1 MTSIQDGEELALD
14 QAHRNLRDLNVN
26 VVQLDD
32 GDAGGWNPT
41 AAENVAS
48 NATKDRDTIAY
59 IGDYD
64 SGATATTLP
73 ITNRADILQVS
84 PASSYVGLTDPNPVD
99 QIGEPG
105 RYYPS
110 GVRTFARL
118 VPSDVKEAVA
128 TTSFMRSLGVP
139 SLYVLADDS
148 APYDGPFDS
157 AIAPIVAS
165 DATKAGITLAGSAQ
179 IDTASTIQPAGYAGV
194 AAAIAATG
202 ASAVFVAAAPGP
214 GAVALW
220 QELFRALPSV
230 ALFAPSTLGIGPF
243 LDKLGAA
250 AADTSVTSPFLPLDQ
265 YPRAARAV
273 LKLYRREYT
282 TPATAGTLYGYQA
295 MESVLDAINVAGKR
309 ATDPLDFDRI
319 YFHLGTKDKSVI
331 GRYYITS
338 SGDTSLSKFAGYR
351 VGAGGTLIEIGRL
364 NAG

>member
-139 SLYVLADDS
+139 RLYVLADDS

-194 AAAIAATG
+194 AAAQPPARPPC
-202 ASAVFVAAAPGP
+202 SSLRRPVP
-214 GAVALW
+214 
-220 QELFRALPSV
+220 
-230 ALFAPSTLGIGPF
+230 APSRCGRNSSGRCP
-243 LDKLGAA
+243 A
-250 AADTSVTSPFLPLDQ
+250 SRSSR
-265 YPRAARAV
+265 RARS
-273 LKLYRREYT
+273 
-282 TPATAGTLYGYQA
+282 G
-295 MESVLDAINVAGKR
+295 S
-309 ATDPLDFDRI
+309 DR
-319 YFHLGTKDKSVI
+319 SS
-331 GRYYITS
+331 TS
-338 SGDTSLSKFAGYR
+338 SAPR
-351 VGAGGTLIEIGRL
+351 PPTLT
-364 NAG
+364 